1 MYDYAISGAS
11 SNELLININASNVNY
26 TLYIIHYTLHY

>member
-26 TLYIIHYTLHY
+26 TLLMNAN